1 MARGMMSA
9 EAEIESIRA
18 AVAKHF
24 SVYGVVVTPMAL
36 TFQVAAPPT
45 GLDAPFEALRQDL
58 VPRDYIPTV
67 SQEKGE
73 TLLHVQRRLKARFA
87 KREVNLGLL
96 AVTILTTV
104 FFGGA
109 WNWADY
115 SGAPILSAESI
126 GLGTLFFSLPLLT
139 ILGCHEMGHYL
150 VAKRYKVQA
159 SLPFFLPSVP
169 PLGTFGA
176 LISMRDPIPNRRALL
191 DIGVSGPLVGFAIA
205 IPVTLAGLG
214 LSAASPASGLTLA
227 GEAQPSLLFR
237 ALSLFFPLPDTLLS
251 HPHPL
256 AFAGWVGL
264 FVTAINLLPAGQL
277 DGGHV
282 ARALLGSR
290 QLYLSWSAVL
300 ILFGLSLFYPGWF
313 LFGFLIFILGV
324 RHPPPL
330 NDLTRLDPGRKLI
343 GIAAVA
349 ILIVTFVPQPFVT
362 VASERGLAFVAT
374 DGTPLPI
381 NQTIALGASILLTFG
396 VNNTGPVKESLI
408 VTAYDPNLN
417 AFGFV
422 ILITSYQ
429 IGSVGTPVSDNSVT
443 LSLNSTQLAAFDLRA
458 TAPAAWPTSLPR
470 YVAFVVVARTIDGS
484 ASAQLP
490 FDLHIIP

>member
-67 SQEKGE
+67 TQEKGE

-126 GLGTLFFSLPLLT
+126 GFGTLFFSLPLLT

-159 SLPFFLPSVP
+159 SLPFFLPSLP

-176 LISMRDPIPNRRALL
+176 FISMRDPIPSRRALL
-191 DIGVSGPLVGFAIA
+191 DIGVSGPPVGFAIPL
-205 IPVTLAGLG
+205 PVTLAGPAP
-214 LSAASPASGLTLA
+214 SAGGPGESA
-227 GEAQPSLLFR
+227 GGAGGAVPSFVLFR
-237 ALSLFFPLPDTLLS
+237 FP
-251 HPHPL
+251 
-256 AFAGWVGL
+256 
-264 FVTAINLLPAGQL
+264 
-277 DGGHV
+277 
-282 ARALLGSR
+282 
-290 QLYLSWSAVL
+290 
-300 ILFGLSLFYPGWF
+300 
-313 LFGFLIFILGV
+313 
-324 RHPPPL
+324 
-330 NDLTRLDPGRKLI
+330 
-343 GIAAVA
+343 
-349 ILIVTFVPQPFVT
+349 
-362 VASERGLAFVAT
+362 
-374 DGTPLPI
+374 
-381 NQTIALGASILLTFG
+381 
-396 VNNTGPVKESLI
+396 
-408 VTAYDPNLN
+408 
-417 AFGFV
+417 
-422 ILITSYQ
+422 
-429 IGSVGTPVSDNSVT
+429 
-443 LSLNSTQLAAFDLRA
+443 
-458 TAPAAWPTSLPR
+458 
-470 YVAFVVVARTIDGS
+470 
-484 ASAQLP
+484 
-490 FDLHIIP
+490 

>member
-67 SQEKGE
+67 TQEKGE

-159 SLPFFLPSVP
+159 SLPFFLPSLP
-169 PLGTFGA
+169 PLGTFGSF
-176 LISMRDPIPNRRALL
+176 ISMRDPIPSRRALL
-191 DIGVSGPLVGFAIA
+191 DIAVSGAPGVFPIA
-205 IPVTLAGLG
+205 IPRELPGPAPSAGG
-214 LSAASPASGLTLA
+214 PGESAGGA
-227 GEAQPSLLFR
+227 GGAVPSFVLFR
-237 ALSLFFPLPDTLLS
+237 FP
-251 HPHPL
+251 
-256 AFAGWVGL
+256 
-264 FVTAINLLPAGQL
+264 
-277 DGGHV
+277 
-282 ARALLGSR
+282 
-290 QLYLSWSAVL
+290 
-300 ILFGLSLFYPGWF
+300 
-313 LFGFLIFILGV
+313 
-324 RHPPPL
+324 
-330 NDLTRLDPGRKLI
+330 
-343 GIAAVA
+343 
-349 ILIVTFVPQPFVT
+349 
-362 VASERGLAFVAT
+362 
-374 DGTPLPI
+374 
-381 NQTIALGASILLTFG
+381 
-396 VNNTGPVKESLI
+396 
-408 VTAYDPNLN
+408 
-417 AFGFV
+417 
-422 ILITSYQ
+422 
-429 IGSVGTPVSDNSVT
+429 
-443 LSLNSTQLAAFDLRA
+443 
-458 TAPAAWPTSLPR
+458 
-470 YVAFVVVARTIDGS
+470 
-484 ASAQLP
+484 
-490 FDLHIIP
+490 